1 MLHNELEKLNKYPFH
16 MPGHKR
22 NTQLGITACEK
33 DITEIDGFDN
43 LHSPIGLIKE
53 VEDRL
58 SAIYKSEKS
67 FMLINGS
74 TVGILA
80 SIFAVAKEN
89 DTVLIARN
97 CHKSVYN
104 ACYLLKLKIA
114 FIEPEYNCENGFYTR
129 ITQGAFDE
137 ALNKHKNAKAVIIT
151 SPTYEGF
158 ISRIKTD
165 LPLIID
171 CAHGAH
177 FGFGGFPEYPR
188 ADIVISSLHKTL
200 PSLTQTAVLNVYNS
214 KYIPFVRR
222 YLDIFQTTSPSY
234 VLMSSVSK
242 CVEFLEGSSSAFKE
256 YEKMLDNFKS
266 IDLKHLE
273 IIETDDKGKI
283 ILSCA
288 RANIS
293 AVDLADILR
302 SKYGIEPEAVS
313 NPYIIFM
320 TSPAD
325 TQNGFDLLKN
335 ALKETDEALTKKE
348 PESFEKPLYI
358 SGEAIIEYAEKS
370 EKTELALSIGKIS
383 AEYVYAYPPDIPI
396 IIPNQ
401 IITEQCVIEITKMIK
416 NGINIISDSN
426 LLPDYI
432 LTKEV

>member
-1 MLHNELEKLNKYPFH
+1 MLHNELEKLNRYPFH

-22 NTQLGITACEK
+22 NTQFGITACEK

-43 LHSPIGLIKE
+43 LHSPAGLIKE

-58 SAIYKSEKS
+58 SALYKSEKS

-158 ISRIKTD
+158 TSRIKTD

-242 CVEFLEGSSSAFKE
+242 CVEFLENSRSAFDK
-256 YEKMLDNFKS
+256 YEKMLDDFYKIS
-266 IDLKHLE
+266 LKHLE
-273 IIETDDKGKI
+273 IIKADDKGKI
-283 ILSCA
+283 VLSCSK
-288 RANIS
+288 ANIS

-302 SKYGIEPEAVS
+302 RKYGIEPEAVS
-313 NPYIIFM
+313 KTYIIFM

-325 TQNGFDLLKN
+325 TQDGFDLLKK
-335 ALKETDEALTKKE
+335 ALKEADEVLIERK
-348 PESFEKPLYI
+348 PEAFSMPLRFD
-358 SGEAIIEYAEKS
+358 GEAIIEYAKKS
-370 EKTELALSIGKIS
+370 KKTELSQSVGEIS
-383 AEYVYAYPPDIPI
+383 AEYVFAYPPDIPI

-401 IITEQCVIEITKMIK
+401 KITEQCVIEISKMIK

-432 LTKEV
+432 LTKEI